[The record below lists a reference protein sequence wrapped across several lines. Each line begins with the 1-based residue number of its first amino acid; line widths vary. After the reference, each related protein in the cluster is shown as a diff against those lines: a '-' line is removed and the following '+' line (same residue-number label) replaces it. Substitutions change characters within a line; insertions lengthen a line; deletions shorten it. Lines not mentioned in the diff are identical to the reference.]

1 VDAIARKVDSK
12 NLLMKI
18 DLVAQE
24 LEAP

>member
-1 VDAIARKVDSK
+1 VDAIARTVDRR

-24 LEAP
+24 LVAP